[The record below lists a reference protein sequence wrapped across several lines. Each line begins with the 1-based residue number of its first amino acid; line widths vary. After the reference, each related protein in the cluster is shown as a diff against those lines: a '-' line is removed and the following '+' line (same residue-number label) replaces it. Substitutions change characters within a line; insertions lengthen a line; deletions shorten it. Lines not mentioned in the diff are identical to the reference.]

1 MYNGQAGRVVD
12 FHWFLLLKFYDGK
25 KSVKDLK
32 QNLHGRAKFTGQ
44 KEQIQYLNVMKIR
57 YNACVNNLNLRKN
70 IMRNGSNR
78 ILDELAK
85 LATDAADIV
94 QGIRREAGTAFRLQA
109 EKIANKLD
117 LVSREE
123 FETFKEMVLKVN
135 AENAD
140 VKKRLDDLEKNT
152 DTKEVK

>member
-1 MYNGQAGRVVD
+1 
-12 FHWFLLLKFYDGK
+12 
-25 KSVKDLK
+25 
-32 QNLHGRAKFTGQ
+32 
-44 KEQIQYLNVMKIR
+44 
-57 YNACVNNLNLRKN
+57 
-70 IMRNGSNR
+70 MRNGSNR

-94 QGIRREAGTAFRLQA
+94 QGIRHEAGMAFRLQA

-117 LVSREE
+117 LVPREE
-123 FETFKEMVLKVN
+123 FETFKEMVLKAS

-152 DTKEVK
+152 DQKK

>member
-1 MYNGQAGRVVD
+1 
-12 FHWFLLLKFYDGK
+12 
-25 KSVKDLK
+25 
-32 QNLHGRAKFTGQ
+32 
-44 KEQIQYLNVMKIR
+44 
-57 YNACVNNLNLRKN
+57 
-70 IMRNGSNR
+70 MRNGSNR

-123 FETFKEMVLKVN
+123 FEAFREMVQKAS